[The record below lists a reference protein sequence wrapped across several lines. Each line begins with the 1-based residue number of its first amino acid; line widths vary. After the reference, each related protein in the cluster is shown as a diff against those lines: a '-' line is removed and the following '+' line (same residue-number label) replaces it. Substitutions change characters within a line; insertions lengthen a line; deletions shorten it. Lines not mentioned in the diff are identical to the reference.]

1 MPPPPLDFRLPRQP
15 DPPDPS
21 ALPGPVLR
29 PGNGLHYMATIEA
42 IDLPEALRERLAV
55 VRIES
60 LPFAQ
65 NTYVMRRPPGVPA
78 GGAVDGAAACLVVD
92 PGFEPE
98 AIVGWIDRE
107 RLEPAAILLTHG
119 HSDHIAGNA
128 ALRRRWPGLPIMIGR
143 HDAAKLG
150 DAAANLS
157 APFGLPL
164 VSPPADRLLTDGER
178 LEVGGFVLDVREIPG
193 HSSGHVVF
201 VLAEASPPVVLGGD
215 VLFREGVGRSDF
227 PDGDAAALAAGIR
240 RRLYTLPDET
250 LVLPGH
256 GDPTTIG
263 HERRHNPFV
272 RDASPRGASPHDAS
286 TAGED

>member
-1 MPPPPLDFRLPRQP
+1 MLPP
-15 DPPDPS
+15 
-21 ALPGPVLR
+21 GC
-29 PGNGLHYMATIEA
+29 GLYFMATIEA
-42 IDLPEALRERLAV
+42 IDLPETLRDRLAV

-60 LPFAQ
+60 RPFSQ
-65 NTYVMRRPPGVPA
+65 NTYVVHRPTRP
-78 GGAVDGAAACLVVD
+78 AACLVVD

-98 AIVGWIDRE
+98 AIVAWIDGE

-128 ALRRRWPGLPIMIGR
+128 ALRRRWPALPIMIGR
-143 HDAAKLG
+143 NDAAKLG

-164 VSPPADRLLTDGER
+164 VSPPADRLLADGET
-178 LEVGGFVLDVREIPG
+178 LEVGGVVLGVREIPG
-193 HSSGHVVF
+193 HSRGHVVF

-215 VLFREGVGRSDF
+215 VLFREGIGRSDF
-227 PDGDAAALAAGIR
+227 PDGDAAVLAAGIR
-240 RRLYTLPDET
+240 NRLYTLPDDT

-272 RDASPRGASPHDAS
+272 RDAPPRGSSPHHTPAP
-286 TAGED
+286 GEH